1 VVTKPVKAYAVVA
14 GNPARQIGWVS
25 RHGERLPLAVDAEGE
40 AACPETGERYEV
52 RGGQCRR
59 QD

>member
-1 VVTKPVKAYAVVA
+1 VVA

-59 QD
+59 RD